1 MTAAQASQVGQRLLG
16 TFLLVTGFS
25 TSLGALAI
33 FGFENPAGESRT
45 WIVIISV
52 LQSAVSVAA
61 GVILIR
67 RPVEDDLD
75 QDQVTDASSPE
86 ALSNV
91 LPPLL
96 QLLGLYFV
104 VVGLE
109 SVARPVIGILWVG
122 EAWQIVAGEIG
133 ADIILLA
140 AGVRLAAYPSQVSD
154 LLSKWRSAR

>member
-1 MTAAQASQVGQRLLG
+1 MTAVQASQVGQRLLG

-25 TSLGALAI
+25 TSVGALSL
-33 FGFENPAGESRT
+33 FGFEVEPGNSRT
-45 WIVIISV
+45 WFVINAV
-52 LQSAVSVAA
+52 LQGAVSVAA

-67 RPVEDDLD
+67 RRVEHDRDE
-75 QDQVTDASSPE
+75 VTDAVGPE
-86 ALSNV
+86 AFISV

-109 SVARPVIGILWVG
+109 SLTRPVLGILWVG
-122 EAWQIVAGEIG
+122 SAWQIVAGEIG
-133 ADIILLA
+133 AAIILLA
-140 AGVRLAAYPSQVSD
+140 AGVRLVAYPSKVSD